1 MKKLLSFMALV
12 MLIINIKSANAAV
25 IVPIPAGAY
34 SVKVPSIKANGSLDF
49 SNRYTVSMYF
59 AQSIKHRHLL
69 VGRAHGN
76 RGTVSNASKK
86 KQVYSRPNVGSTIR
100 DVPIWVSQSKYTVY
114 KRGAIDLWVRGKA
127 IR

>member
-1 MKKLLSFMALV
+1 MKKLILFMALIL
-12 MLIINIKSANAAV
+12 LIINTKSANSAV

-49 SNRYTVSMYF
+49 SNRSTVSMYF
-59 AQSIKHRHLL
+59 AQSIKRRHLL

-76 RGTVSNASKK
+76 SGTVSNASRK

-100 DVPIWVSQSKYTVY
+100 DVPIWVSKSKYTVY
-114 KRGAIDLWVRGKA
+114 KHGAVDLWVRGKA
-127 IR
+127 IK